1 MFRKYFEKEEEEEKN
16 EQIEDEDINESHENP
31 DPTSVRRKYAKTSE
45 KNINYA
51 GIMKQ
56 VHDEDKKWLAE
67 HGENGDEVVTITKE
81 TIIEK
86 GGDKDA
92 SNIEETKIVKKSSG
106 NLDDKDATS
115 SEIVS
120 KIKQKMEEKKKDP
133 FALSKKVM
141 VTTEV
146 VLDKDNDL
154 PKSDSKEIKNDTID
168 SQEQKNKKVARFTKK
183 TVTTTTTTK
192 TFNKKD
198 DSDNITNTKDE
209 SPSSPKGLSK
219 EEVTTTTTNEIS
231 RPDQGTK
238 KI

>member
-1 MFRKYFEKEEEEEKN
+1 
-16 EQIEDEDINESHENP
+16 
-31 DPTSVRRKYAKTSE
+31 
-45 KNINYA
+45 
-51 GIMKQ
+51 MKQ

-168 SQEQKNKKVARFTKK
+168 SQEQKK
-183 TVTTTTTTK
+183 
-192 TFNKKD
+192 
-198 DSDNITNTKDE
+198 
-209 SPSSPKGLSK
+209 
-219 EEVTTTTTNEIS
+219 
-231 RPDQGTK
+231 
-238 KI
+238 